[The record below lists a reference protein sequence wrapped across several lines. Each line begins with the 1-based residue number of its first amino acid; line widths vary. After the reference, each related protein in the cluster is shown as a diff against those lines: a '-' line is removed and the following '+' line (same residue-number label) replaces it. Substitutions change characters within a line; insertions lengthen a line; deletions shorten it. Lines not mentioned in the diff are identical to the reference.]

1 MAAFFIR
8 KSDNL
13 HYLRLTGNTK
23 TVKFAAAK
31 EAVNF
36 YRFDIL
42 RPVGVGGSISI
53 GASTT
58 AGIAT
63 FHTESAVPI
72 PTGSTLKSN
81 NDVFT
86 NVEISFEFESGPTT
100 RDYQILGYGNN
111 IEYTYN
117 QDIAI
122 NKSVGCTHYFN
133 NGANIKS
140 DVGLATTVAGKFDT
154 TDFTSN
160 IISTSA
166 GEYNIGNLAIQLS
179 NNIDNGIAGIE
190 PLNRARE
197 EHPSCNGSVSQM
209 YGIGNTTFVS
219 QNAGPA
225 KSYRCWFTT
234 PFPNTNYN
242 VSITGLDVAPYGAAG
257 SGEVPGRIRYVCTVD
272 KKPEYVVYNID
283 SYYIEEGV
291 VTITGGIGFIRYHE
305 VRAESVVESKRLTL
319 GGEIVSTNSGFST
332 SYPGFK
338 KFTGLFAKQS
348 GTWKS
353 PPTTHIKQSGEW
365 KIPTEISIKHN
376 GAWERVFPPNAY
388 SNWINMLENFDDA
401 VDFSVQVHAL
411 D

>member
-13 HYLRLTGNTK
+13 HYLRLTGNTT

-31 EAVNF
+31 EATNF
-36 YRFDIL
+36 YRLDIL
-42 RPVGVGGSISI
+42 RPVGVGGTISI
-53 GASTT
+53 TATT
-58 AGIAT
+58 T
-63 FHTESAVPI
+63 TNVHTSSAVPI
-72 PTGSTLKSN
+72 PTGSTLN
-81 NDVFT
+81 NGVFT
-86 NVEISFEFESGPTT
+86 NVETPFGFESGPTT

-117 QDIAI
+117 QAGAT

-133 NGANIKS
+133 NEEDQ
-140 DVGLATTVAGKFDT
+140 DVGLPTVNDKFNTGFPLTNND
-154 TDFTSN
+154 
-160 IISTSA
+160 ILTSA
-166 GEYNIGNLAIQLS
+166 GENNSGNLAIQLS
-179 NNIDNGIAGIE
+179 NNNGIAGIE

-197 EHPSCNGSVSQM
+197 EHPSCDGSVSQM
-209 YGIGNTTFVS
+209 YGIGNATFVS

-225 KSYRCWFTT
+225 KSYRCWFDT

-257 SGEVPGRIRYVCTVD
+257 PEEVAGRVRYVCTVD
-272 KKPEYVVYNID
+272 KKPEYVAYDID
-283 SYYIEEGV
+283 SYRIDENNV
-291 VTITGGIGFIRYHE
+291 VTNNGIGFIRYHE
-305 VRAESVVESKRLTL
+305 VRAETVVESKRLTL
-319 GGEIVSTNSGFST
+319 GGEIVSVSSGFST

-376 GAWERVFPPNAY
+376 GAWERVSPPNAY

-401 VDFSVQVHAL
+401 LDFAVQVVAQN
-411 D
+411 